1 VKRDARAITFAAV
14 LRSISDRSSSLR
26 VKPIEATNVVAR
38 RENRI
43 LTVLPPSDRR
53 QLFDAA
59 SSVAFL
65 VKTVLFE
72 PGRPVNAVYFPIDA
86 VISLVTPFQD
96 GTMVEV
102 AAIGN
107 EGIVGVPLVPSGG
120 LSVRAIAQ
128 VAGRCLR
135 LDAARFL
142 ELAERCHALQRLVES
157 YTQVLFGQIALS
169 AACNRL
175 HTNDARLARWLLMN
189 QDRVGSA
196 FPITQDFLGQLL
208 GVRRSTVT
216 VSAGLLQRDGA
227 ISYTRGR
234 VTIVDRELLEAMSC
248 ECYATITS
256 ELERVVGLLERA

>member
-1 VKRDARAITFAAV
+1 
-14 LRSISDRSSSLR
+14 
-26 VKPIEATNVVAR
+26 VKPIEATKVVAR

-43 LTVLPPSDRR
+43 LTALSPSDRQ
-53 QLFDAA
+53 QLIDAA

-72 PGRPVNAVYFPIDA
+72 PRRPVDAVYFPVDA

-102 AAIGN
+102 ATVGN
-107 EGIVGVPLVPSGG
+107 EGIVGVPLVPSSG
-120 LSVRAIAQ
+120 LAVRAIAQ

-135 LDAARFL
+135 LDAAAFL
-142 ELAERCHALQRLVES
+142 EVAARCHEFQRLVES
-157 YTQVLFGQIALS
+157 YTQALFGQIALS
-169 AACNRL
+169 GACNRL
-175 HTNDARLARWLLMN
+175 HSNDARLARWLLMN

-196 FPITQDFLGQLL
+196 FTITQGFLGQLL
-208 GVRRSTVT
+208 GVRRSTVS

-234 VTIVDRELLEAMSC
+234 VTIVDRELLEMMSC

-256 ELERVVGLLERA
+256 ELERVMYRALLQRA

>member
-1 VKRDARAITFAAV
+1 
-14 LRSISDRSSSLR
+14 
-26 VKPIEATNVVAR
+26 VKPIEATNLIAR
-38 RENRI
+38 CENRI
-43 LTVLPPSDRR
+43 LTALPSSDRR
-53 QLFDAA
+53 QLLDAA
-59 SSVAFL
+59 SIVAFPL
-65 VKTVLFE
+65 RTVLFE
-72 PGRPVNAVYFPIDA
+72 PGRTVNAVYFPNDA

-102 AAIGN
+102 ATVGN

-120 LSVRAIAQ
+120 LAVRAIAQ

-135 LDAARFL
+135 LDAAAFL
-142 ELAERCHALQRLVES
+142 ELADRCRALQRLVES

-175 HTNDARLARWLLMN
+175 HSNDARLARWLLMN

-196 FPITQDFLGQLL
+196 FPITHDFLGQLL
-208 GVRRSTVT
+208 GVRRSTVS

-227 ISYTRGR
+227 IRYTRGR
-234 VTIVDRELLEAMSC
+234 VTIVDRELLETMSC

-256 ELERVVGLLERA
+256 ELGRVVGLLQRA